1 MSRCRGGD
9 AWFEQPKW
17 SEWILSARGH
27 GPEWRTILH
36 VGSEDADALWDA
48 IGVAVAE
55 APVYGVRVAPGGG
68 MLCEVRFELTLRGR
82 RALAI
87 TVWHL
92 AREGDPP
99 RLVTAY
105 PRPYTR

>member
-1 MSRCRGGD
+1 
-9 AWFEQPKW
+9 
-17 SEWILSARGH
+17 
-27 GPEWRTILH
+27 
-36 VGSEDADALWDA
+36 
-48 IGVAVAE
+48 
-55 APVYGVRVAPGGG
+55 

-82 RALAI
+82 RALTI